1 MDQLEVLVVGNGGR
15 EHAIVLGLSE
25 SHSVST
31 LHCTPGNAGTI
42 DLAMNHNVSASD
54 IEGIVSLSKELD
66 VSMVVVGPE
75 SPLVDGLSDRLRRE
89 GIPCF
94 GPNSEGA
101 MLEGSKLHA
110 KKIMEQLG
118 IPTAKFKIIRNQSSI
133 NESLDEFNPPW
144 VIKRDVLAGGKG
156 VTVTSSRKEAHNV
169 LKDGIELDKFV
180 LLEEYLEGEEASI
193 LVIMDESGYVMLPP
207 SQDHKRA
214 FDGDLGPNTGG
225 MGAYAPAPVA
235 SPSVIARTR
244 EEIVEPMHHHLRNSS
259 TPYRGCLY
267 VGLMIDQD
275 GSPKVV
281 EFNVRLGD
289 PEAQVT
295 IPLIRSDFGEALMA
309 TALGKLETVEV
320 DFSDKHASTVVL
332 ASEGYPGEVISGRYV
347 SGWDTKIEEGE
358 VLGLCHI
365 AGAVTSDDGRLIST
379 GGRVLS
385 ATGVAPSL
393 AEALEASYQ
402 IIEGVQLEGS
412 HYRKDIGSGG
422 L

>member
-1 MDQLEVLVVGNGGR
+1 M
-15 EHAIVLGLSE
+15 
-25 SHSVST
+25 
-31 LHCTPGNAGTI
+31 
-42 DLAMNHNVSASD
+42 
-54 IEGIVSLSKELD
+54 SLSKELD

-267 VGLMIDQD
+267 VGLMINQD

-402 IIEGVQLEGS
+402 IIEGVQLQGS